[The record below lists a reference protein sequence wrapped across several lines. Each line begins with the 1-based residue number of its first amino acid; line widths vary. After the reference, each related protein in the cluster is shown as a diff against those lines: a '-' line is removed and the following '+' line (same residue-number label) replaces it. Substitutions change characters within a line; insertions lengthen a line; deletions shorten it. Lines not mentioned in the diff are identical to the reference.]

1 MENELFRVISEEK
14 VFSIVAGCVVI
25 GHFVSRKHMIFLASA
40 YLVEGNKL
48 KDYQQHWK
56 NISENFVCEYS
67 WDKSRLLQ
75 NIDRVGHYL
84 KD

>member
-48 KDYQQHWK
+48 KYYEQHWK
-56 NISENFVCEYS
+56 NTSENFVYKVPC
-67 WDKSRLLQ
+67 DTSRLMR
-75 NIDRVGHYL
+75 NINRVGHYL